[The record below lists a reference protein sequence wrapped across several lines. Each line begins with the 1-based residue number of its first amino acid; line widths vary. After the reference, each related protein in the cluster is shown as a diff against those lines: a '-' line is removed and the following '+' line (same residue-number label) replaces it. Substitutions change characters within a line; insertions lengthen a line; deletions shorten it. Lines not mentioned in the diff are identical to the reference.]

1 MAWRLYRL
9 LSVMGIA
16 SALFVAARGVFVYGC
31 FGWHVE
37 IAGNCYFNYF
47 VKNYGKFI
55 LLPPGQFQFSVW

>member
-1 MAWRLYRL
+1 
-9 LSVMGIA
+9 MGIA

>member
-16 SALFVAARGVFVYGC
+16 SALFVAVAGRGVFVYGC

-37 IAGNCYFNYF
+37 IAGNCLI
-47 VKNYGKFI
+47 I
-55 LLPPGQFQFSVW
+55 L